1 MARISGIDIPK
12 NKRVEIGLT
21 YVYGIGRTKSAEIL
35 KTLNIDLN
43 KRVKDLTESQV
54 GEIKDLIEEKYK
66 VEGALRKSVQLAIK
80 RLIETRCYKGIRHKK
95 GLPVN
100 GQRTKTN
107 ARTRKGPS
115 RIPVKGKQKVK
126 K

>member
-1 MARISGIDIPK
+1 LARISGIDIPK